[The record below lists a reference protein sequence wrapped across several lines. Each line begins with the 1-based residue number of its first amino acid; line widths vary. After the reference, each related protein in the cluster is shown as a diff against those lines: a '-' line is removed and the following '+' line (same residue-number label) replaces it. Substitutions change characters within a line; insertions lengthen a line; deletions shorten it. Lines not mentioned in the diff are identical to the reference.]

1 MDKYIVRQEEEQVN
15 RQVKQN
21 YYNINKIYT
30 HNLGYLSSTRFNQ
43 QSVKADFILKR
54 LSLGV

>member
-43 QSVKADFILKR
+43 QSVKADFILKK
-54 LSLGV
+54 